1 MWLKFKQMQVPTA
14 FLIKLA
20 SSWQTDF
27 PCEVF
32 LEVFLIDRIHMY
44 NISVSEGENMQINL
58 FPAPCWRSRF
68 TDVQI
73 LSEFKPAFSRCH
85 NHRGRRR
92 NLRYV
97 TQRLQQL
104 FFLFQKPYWNCY
116 KKLQRDSPLTTLIQ
130 FSERVRA
137 CTWGRNDH
145 RSVAVRIPSDRV
157 SFHQMLLSVRK
168 KKSRPVAFRVAR
180 RCGSFVC
187 CRTTARITEA
197 NQNPWRGRWEGCKP
211 KLPWHAYF
219 PVAESEA
226 GLNEVAI

>member
-1 MWLKFKQMQVPTA
+1 MNFFPT
-14 FLIKLA
+14 
-20 SSWQTDF
+20 
-27 PCEVF
+27 
-32 LEVFLIDRIHMY
+32 
-44 NISVSEGENMQINL
+44 
-58 FPAPCWRSRF
+58 PCWRSLF

-73 LSEFKPAFSRCH
+73 LSEFKPAFSCCH
-85 NHRGRRR
+85 NHRGRRK

-104 FFLFQKPYWNCY
+104 FFLFQKPYWNWASAVLPTY
-116 KKLQRDSPLTTLIQ
+116 NLDPIFRESKS
-130 FSERVRA
+130 VY
-137 CTWGRNDH
+137 RNDH

-157 SFHQMLLSVRK
+157 SFHQMLLSAGK

-187 CRTTARITEA
+187 CRTTVRITEA
-197 NQNPWRGRWEGCKP
+197 NQNPRRGRWEGCKP

>member
-14 FLIKLA
+14 LLIKLA

-32 LEVFLIDRIHMY
+32 LEVILIDRIHMY
-44 NISVSEGENMQINL
+44 NIFVSEGENMQINL
-58 FPAPCWRSRF
+58 FPAPCWRSRL

-73 LSEFKPAFSRCH
+73 LSQFKPAFSRCH

-104 FFLFQKPYWNCY
+104 FSLFQKPYWNWY

-130 FSERVRA
+130 FSERARA

-157 SFHQMLLSVRK
+157 SFHQMLLSVGK
-168 KKSRPVAFRVAR
+168 KRAGLWHFVLHGDVALLFVAAR
-180 RCGSFVC
+180 RCASQKPIKIPDVGGERDANRNCHDMLIS
-187 CRTTARITEA
+187 RSLRAR
-197 NQNPWRGRWEGCKP
+197 PG
-211 KLPWHAYF
+211 
-219 PVAESEA
+219 
-226 GLNEVAI
+226 